1 MTLTKHQLD
10 ALLVLRA
17 RLDVRHPGYRGNA
30 AVTAALGNAAGPY
43 IDTWVLPLLD
53 IIDGQGDQCDLDDVE
68 RDANHVR
75 ADVSTAAR
83 HSDERHCDRPHIS
96 TTDGD

>member
-17 RLDVRHPGYRGNA
+17 RLDVRHPGYAGSDEI
-30 AVTAALGNAAGPY
+30 TAARGDDAGSY

-53 IIDGQGDQCDLDDVE
+53 IIEGQGDQCDLDDVE
-68 RDANHVR
+68 RDANQVR
-75 ADVSTAAR
+75 DDISVAAR
-83 HSDERHCDRPHIS
+83 HSDERHCDRPHVS